1 MQYAISLYDPFTNVQ
16 LARFDRQV
24 TDATLSTNGLTVSVR
39 LVPFIAK
46 TLYAQARLL
55 TAVVQR
61 SDGKTLR
68 YRTVT
73 LRLIDQGLAI
83 ECHNLI
89 VTLDDLE
96 YDGWWSVT
104 KLDGW
109 LPVETASSTP
119 ERWEMRHDDG
129 TISLSPRKNEQ
140 FSNAKGIGRQSLFIP
155 ANLNTTGF
163 QVIQFDWRSKGP
175 TNWLATFLAAERD
188 YSSQTGAT
196 TIALGNGTA
205 QTGSLCFT
213 FAARPLVSVAM
224 YYNAAL
230 ATYIGETGDDYLKIS
245 NLRVA
250 TVTTNMVNTTTSGAI
265 AIGTAFVPVASTL
278 NIAVGQRL
286 TIESGGVNS
295 ESVVVLAVNATQF
308 QAAFTKTHVLGVT
321 VRGIVVTDKEIVE
334 DVLSR
339 NLTTNPGSGI
349 KQSSARIIKSSRDCL
364 EAAWSAASGLSVV
377 QELADQAQY
386 VTYVDDAQYLYY
398 GPKETGRTFALVDG
412 SIELEKAL
420 GEATNQIRVAYK
432 NASNQPLY
440 TAFAEHASERYAL
453 GIVRQRTIA
462 SETTDSTEA
471 ATLRSVAL
479 TDAAPTVRA
488 SLNVRAVRNEYNVR
502 EPLDLLS
509 RGDVITIGDLSGA
522 INKRSYTLAET
533 SVNLMTGEVSVTPEA
548 PIKQLDLWLA
558 QA

>member
-24 TDATLSTNGLTVSVR
+24 IDAQLSTNGLTASVR
-39 LVPFIAK
+39 LAPFLAK
-46 TLYAQARLL
+46 SLYAQSRLL

-68 YRTVT
+68 YRCVMM
-73 LRLIDQGLAI
+73 RLIDQGLAL

-89 VTLDDLE
+89 VALDDLE

-155 ANLNTTGF
+155 ANLQSAGF
-163 QVIQFDWRSKGP
+163 QVIQFDWRAKGP

-188 YSSQTGAT
+188 YSSQVGAT
-196 TIALGNGTA
+196 TISSGTNAA
-205 QTGSLCFT
+205 QSGSMCFT
-213 FAARPLVSVAM
+213 FAARPLVSFAM

-250 TVTTNMVNTTTSGAI
+250 TTITNMVNTTTSGAI
-265 AIGTAFVPVASTL
+265 AIGTAFVTVASTA

-286 TIESGGVNS
+286 TLESGGANS

-308 QAAFTKTHVLGVT
+308 QAAFTKTHASGIT

-334 DVLSR
+334 DVLSKV
-339 NLTTNPGSGI
+339 LAANPGSGI
-349 KQSSARIIKSSRDCL
+349 KQSNARIIRSGRDCQ
-364 EAAWSAASGLSVV
+364 EAAWSAKSGLTVV
-377 QELADQAQY
+377 QELANQAQY

-398 GPKETGRTFALVDG
+398 GPKEVGRTFALVNG
-412 SIELEKAL
+412 GVELEKAL
-420 GEATNQIRVAYK
+420 GEATNQVRVAYK
-432 NASNQPLY
+432 NASNQPIY
-440 TAFAEHASERYAL
+440 TAFAENASERYAL
-453 GIVRQRTIA
+453 GIVRQRTLTN
-462 SETTDSTEA
+462 ETTDATEA
-471 ATLRSVAL
+471 SILRSVAL
-479 TDAAPTVRA
+479 TDAAPTIRA
-488 SLNVRAVRNEYNVR
+488 SLAVRTIRNEYNVR

-509 RGDVITIGDLSGA
+509 RGDVITVGDLSGA

-533 SVNLMTGEVSVTPEA
+533 SVNLMTGEVTVTPEA
-548 PIKQLDLWLA
+548 AIKQLDVWLA

>member
-1 MQYAISLYDPFTNVQ
+1 MQYSISVYDPFANIQ
-16 LARFDRQV
+16 IARFDRQV
-24 TDATLSTNGLTVSVR
+24 TDAQLSTNGLTASVR
-39 LVPFIAK
+39 LAPFAAK
-46 TLYAQARLL
+46 SLYAQARML
-55 TAVVQR
+55 TAVVAR

-73 LRLIDQGLAI
+73 MRLIDQGLAI

-104 KLDGW
+104 TLDGW

-140 FSNAKGIGRQSLFIP
+140 FSNAKGIGRQSMFIP
-155 ANLNTTGF
+155 ANLNSAGF
-163 QVIQFDWRSKGP
+163 QVIQFDWRAKGP

-188 YSSQTGAT
+188 YSSQTGTT
-196 TIALGNGTA
+196 TISSGTNAA
-205 QTGSLCFT
+205 QSGSMCFT
-213 FAARPLVSVAM
+213 FAARPLVSFAM

-230 ATYIGETGDDYLKIS
+230 ALYIGETGDDYLKIS

-250 TVTTNMVNTTTSGAI
+250 TTFATMVNTTTSGAI
-265 AIGTAFVPVASTL
+265 AIGTAFVTVANTA
-278 NIAVGQRL
+278 NISVGQRL
-286 TIESGGVNS
+286 TLESGGANS

-308 QAAFTKTHVLGVT
+308 QAAFTKTHVSGIT

-339 NLTTNPGSGI
+339 VLAANPSSGI
-349 KQSSARIIKSSRDCL
+349 KQNTSRIIKSGRDCQ
-364 EAAWSAASGLSVV
+364 EAAWSATSGLSVV
-377 QELADQAQY
+377 QELAELAQY

-398 GPKETGRTFALVDG
+398 GPKEVGRTFALVDG

-420 GEATNQIRVAYK
+420 GEATNQMRVAYK
-432 NASNQPLY
+432 NASNQPVY
-440 TAFAEHASERYAL
+440 TAFAENTSERTTL
-453 GIVRQRTIA
+453 GITRQRTIA
-462 SETTDSTEA
+462 SETTDATKA

-479 TDAAPTVRA
+479 TDAAPTIRA
-488 SLNVRAVRNEYNVR
+488 SLTVRAVRNEYNVR
-502 EPLDLLS
+502 EPLDILT
-509 RGDVITIGDLSGA
+509 RGDVITVGDFSGA
-522 INKRSYTLAET
+522 INKRSYALAER
-533 SVNLMTGEVSVTPEA
+533 SVNLVTGEVSVTPEA
-548 PIKQLDLWLA
+548 PIKQLDVWLA
-558 QA
+558 QS

>member
-24 TDATLSTNGLTVSVR
+24 TDATLSTNGLTASVR
-39 LVPFIAK
+39 LAPFIAK

-89 VTLDDLE
+89 VALDDLQ

-119 ERWEMRHDDG
+119 ERWEMRHDDS

-155 ANLNTTGF
+155 ANLNSTGF
-163 QVIQFDWRSKGP
+163 QVIQFDWRAKGP

-188 YSSQTGAT
+188 YSSQVGAT
-196 TIALGNGTA
+196 TISSGNNAA
-205 QTGSLCFT
+205 QSGSMCFT
-213 FAARPLVSVAM
+213 FAARPLVSFAM

-265 AIGTAFVPVASTL
+265 AIGTAFVTVASTA
-278 NIAVGQRL
+278 NITVGQRL
-286 TIESGGVNS
+286 TIESGG
-295 ESVVVLAVNATQF
+295 
-308 QAAFTKTHVLGVT
+308 AA
-321 VRGIVVTDKEIVE
+321 D
-334 DVLSR
+334 
-339 NLTTNPGSGI
+339 
-349 KQSSARIIKSSRDCL
+349 
-364 EAAWSAASGLSVV
+364 
-377 QELADQAQY
+377 
-386 VTYVDDAQYLYY
+386 
-398 GPKETGRTFALVDG
+398 
-412 SIELEKAL
+412 
-420 GEATNQIRVAYK
+420 
-432 NASNQPLY
+432 
-440 TAFAEHASERYAL
+440 
-453 GIVRQRTIA
+453 RQRNVP
-462 SETTDSTEA
+462 
-471 ATLRSVAL
+471 LGQRRSDDPVSNGR
-479 TDAAPTVRA
+479 DG
-488 SLNVRAVRNEYNVR
+488 RN
-502 EPLDLLS
+502 
-509 RGDVITIGDLSGA
+509 DV
-522 INKRSYTLAET
+522 
-533 SVNLMTGEVSVTPEA
+533 
-548 PIKQLDLWLA
+548 
-558 QA
+558 